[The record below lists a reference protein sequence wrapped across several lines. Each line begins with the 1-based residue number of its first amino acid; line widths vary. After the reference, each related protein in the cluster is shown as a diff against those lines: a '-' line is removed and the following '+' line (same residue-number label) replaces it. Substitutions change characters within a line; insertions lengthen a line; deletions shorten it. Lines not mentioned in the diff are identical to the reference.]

1 MDHGKTFRPGNRL
14 CRLIHPTH
22 PQRLYGFRG
31 LEPQSILTF
40 SKAPPAIPHA
50 MEQEPRPFK
59 SFVGLPARLNAEQ
72 AAAILG
78 FQTHDMSVLIAA
90 GLLKPLG
97 KPVQNSVKYFATAEL
112 EGIRQDV
119 RWLGRATDAVQA
131 RWRRKNGAS
140 GDKRRTDT
148 TTTAA

>member
-1 MDHGKTFRPGNRL
+1 
-14 CRLIHPTH
+14 
-22 PQRLYGFRG
+22 
-31 LEPQSILTF
+31 
-40 SKAPPAIPHA
+40 

>member
-1 MDHGKTFRPGNRL
+1 
-14 CRLIHPTH
+14 
-22 PQRLYGFRG
+22 
-31 LEPQSILTF
+31 
-40 SKAPPAIPHA
+40 

-78 FQTHDMSVLIAA
+78 FQPHDMSVLIAA

-97 KPVQNSVKYFATAEL
+97 KPVQNSLEHFATAEL
-112 EGIRQDV
+112 EGLRQDV

-131 RWRRKNGAS
+131 RWRRKNGTIGS
-140 GDKRRTDT
+140 KHRTE
-148 TTTAA
+148 TTAIAA

>member
-1 MDHGKTFRPGNRL
+1 
-14 CRLIHPTH
+14 
-22 PQRLYGFRG
+22 
-31 LEPQSILTF
+31 
-40 SKAPPAIPHA
+40 

-78 FQTHDMSVLIAA
+78 FQPHDMSVLIAA

-97 KPVQNSVKYFATAEL
+97 KPVQNSVKYFATADL
-112 EGIRQDV
+112 EGLRQDV

-131 RWRRKNGAS
+131 RWRRKNGDCGS
-140 GDKRRTDT
+140 KRRIE
-148 TTTAA
+148 TTATAA

>member
-1 MDHGKTFRPGNRL
+1 
-14 CRLIHPTH
+14 
-22 PQRLYGFRG
+22 
-31 LEPQSILTF
+31 
-40 SKAPPAIPHA
+40 

-78 FQTHDMSVLIAA
+78 FQPHDMSVLIAVA
-90 GLLKPLG
+90 LLKPLG
-97 KPVQNSVKYFATAEL
+97 KPVQNSVKYFATADL
-112 EGIRQDV
+112 EGLRQDV

-140 GDKRRTDT
+140 GGKRRIE
-148 TTTAA
+148 TAATAA